1 MVRGRE
7 RREGERRE
15 REREGGREGWRVQKV
30 GLSSKARIDPEI
42 SAFSVYH
49 QNIAINKSFLF
60 LNQSCSNLNYALPD
74 MPTTTPEN
82 FRQNGAGTWEEI
94 DHIQTYRQT
103 TRISPPL
110 SHARIMHTPASCTL
124 SSNFF
129 YPSPSLRSA
138 LG

>member
-1 MVRGRE
+1 MERGRE

-94 DHIQTYRQT
+94 DYVHTDRP
-103 TRISPPL
+103 REFHPL
-110 SHARIMHTPASCTL
+110 CHTPALCTQFL
-124 SSNFF
+124 SSNFS
-129 YPSPSLRSA
+129 YPSPERSSG